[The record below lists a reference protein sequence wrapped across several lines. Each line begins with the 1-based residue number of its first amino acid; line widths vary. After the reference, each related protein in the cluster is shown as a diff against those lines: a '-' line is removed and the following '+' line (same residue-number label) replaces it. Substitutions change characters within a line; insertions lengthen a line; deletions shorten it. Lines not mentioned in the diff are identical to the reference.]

1 MTQKEYEEYYRNL
14 YAPKNTKSS
23 SSSGSSNKKN
33 TGSGGSSGSS
43 GSSSSSSSSS
53 SDDNNNWYAELMETR
68 GQLNNLITNTRS
80 SKGSYDGDISTL
92 KQAIN
97 TVDKSSPVVQNMLT
111 YLTGLLGDQSYDN
124 AYEDAISHVSRS
136 MP

>member
-1 MTQKEYEEYYRNL
+1 MYLIQLIGIIECQRKVFVSQFVYYDIISTLQKERIV
-14 YAPKNTKSS
+14 SFS
-23 SSSGSSNKKN
+23 RFH
-33 TGSGGSSGSS
+33 
-43 GSSSSSSSSS
+43 
-53 SDDNNNWYAELMETR
+53 R
-68 GQLNNLITNTRS
+68 GDALQECFVF
-80 SKGSYDGDISTL
+80 DGDIGTL

>member
-43 GSSSSSSSSS
+43 GSSSSSS
-53 SDDNNNWYAELMETR
+53 DDNNNWYAELMETR

-80 SKGSYDGDISTL
+80 SKGSYDGDIGTL

>member
-1 MTQKEYEEYYRNL
+1 
-14 YAPKNTKSS
+14 
-23 SSSGSSNKKN
+23 
-33 TGSGGSSGSS
+33 
-43 GSSSSSSSSS
+43 
-53 SDDNNNWYAELMETR
+53 METR

-80 SKGSYDGDISTL
+80 SKGSYDGDIGTL
-92 KQAIN
+92 KQAIG
-97 TVDKSSPVVQNMLT
+97 TVDRSSPVVENMLT

>member
-23 SSSGSSNKKN
+23 GSSGSSNKKN

-43 GSSSSSSSSS
+43 GSSSSS

-80 SKGSYDGDISTL
+80 SKGSYDGDIGTL